1 MTQRLPRRRFFSL
14 VAVTASSVCA
24 PLGCGSD
31 DGAHEEGSSKFFP
44 QSVASG
50 DPRETSIVLWTRV
63 VDPARPD
70 DDLPVELELSK
81 DKSFGSV
88 IRLNGAATTLL
99 TATAASDHCV
109 RVRVDSLDAGTVY
122 YYRFRYEASGSVV
135 TSRVGRTRT
144 APPADADVPVKF
156 GVVCCQSYGG
166 RYFHVLRQLA
176 TYELDFVLHLGDYI
190 YETGRAAADGPRAV
204 VFGKPGEALEIG
216 NGELAARSLDNY
228 RDLYKLYRS
237 DPDLQAV
244 HERFPMLVI
253 PDDHEFSDDSHG
265 ATASYFDERVD
276 ETDIER
282 RMASDRAWFEYMPV
296 DYAEGTASEWQAT
309 EAFPADLR
317 VYRSFGFGRHLELV
331 LTDERRYRPDHL
343 VPESALPGAIF
354 GLSAELP
361 DVPLEELVPCVSVD
375 AAPFDVYGAELTAH
389 ADELG
394 LDASQIHGHLSA
406 PWLNAQ
412 LAAAGSTLA
421 PIDLTEAT
429 LERGYA
435 YHQIL
440 KSAQYTRL
448 GSRYV
453 LAERPFYELARLAQQ
468 RQPDAQNVFG
478 PEQRSWFL
486 DTLKKSTRT
495 FKVWGSEVA
504 FLSRK
509 LDLTGVSALPPE
521 MQTRIVISGDDWDG
535 FPDEQKALF
544 DELVALDNVVILS
557 GDLHCFFAGTP
568 FDPAAPERRIVEI
581 LTGSVSSTAWI
592 DAITEALKADPSVP
606 PSVANV
612 ASAVGPLL
620 QDPTKKPN
628 PHLAFQELSSHGC
641 SVIRVDGD
649 ELAAELLL
657 MTSEDVK
664 SPMLSGALVKHFRSE
679 QLRVRAGTRT
689 LERAF
694 TDGFYSW
701 DVTSAKW
708 VPS

>member
-1 MTQRLPRRRFFSL
+1 MTQRLPRRRFLSL
-14 VAVTASSVCA
+14 AAVTASSLCA

-31 DGAHEEGSSKFFP
+31 DGSSSEASSTFFP

-50 DPRETSIVLWTRV
+50 DPRETSVVLWTRV

-70 DDLPVELELSK
+70 DDLSVELELSK
-81 DKSFGSV
+81 DESFGRV
-88 IRLNGAATTLL
+88 IALNGASTTKLS
-99 TATAASDHCV
+99 ATAASDHCV
-109 RVRVDSLDAGTVY
+109 RVRVDSLEAGTTY
-122 YYRFRYEASGSVV
+122 YYRFRYEGSSGDVM
-135 TSRVGRTRT
+135 SRTGRTRT
-144 APPADADVPVKF
+144 APAADADVPVNF

-166 RYFHVLRQLA
+166 RYFHVLRHLA
-176 TYELDFVLHLGDYI
+176 SYELDFVLHLGDYI
-190 YETGRAAADGPRAV
+190 YETGRAVADGPRAV
-204 VFGKPGEALEIG
+204 VFRTPEDALELG
-216 NGELAARSLDNY
+216 GGELAARSLENY

-265 ATASYFDERVD
+265 ATGAYFDERVD
-276 ETDIER
+276 ETDVAR

-296 DYAEGTASEWQAT
+296 DYTEGTASEWDAS
-309 EAFPADLR
+309 EAFPSDLR
-317 VYRSFGFGRHLELV
+317 IYRSFAFGRHLELV

-343 VPESALPGAIF
+343 VPESALPGAVF

-361 DVPLEELVPCVSVD
+361 DVPLEELVPCVNVD
-375 AAPFDVYGAELTAH
+375 AAPFDVYGAELIAH
-389 ADELG
+389 AEQLG
-394 LDASQIHGHLSA
+394 LDAAQIRGYLSA
-406 PWLNAQ
+406 PWLNAE

-421 PIDLTEAT
+421 PIDLAEPT

-453 LAERPFYELARLAQQ
+453 LAEKPFYELARLSIL

-478 PEQRSWFL
+478 PEQRRWFL

-509 LDLTGVSALPPE
+509 LDLTGLSALPPE

-535 FPDEQKALF
+535 FPDERKALF
-544 DELVALDNVVILS
+544 DELVALENVVILS

-568 FDPAAPERRIVEI
+568 FDPAAPERRLVEI

-620 QDPTKKPN
+620 QDPMKKPN

-641 SVIRVDGD
+641 SVISVNGD

-664 SPMLSGALVKHFRSE
+664 SPSLSGALAKHFRSE
-679 QLRVRAGTRT
+679 KLRVKAGTRT

-701 DVTSAKW
+701 DLSTAKW